1 MKNYEK
7 YAEKIKKYK
16 DSKDEYFCNEFIIPH
31 ILKKDSCAD
40 ISCEHCHILQTIWLL
55 EEYEEPKEPETD
67 WSKVAVDTPILV
79 RNYEDE
85 VWIRRHFAKY
95 EGGKV
100 YAWQAGG
107 TSWTEDHIASW
118 KYAELA
124 EMEE

>member
-7 YAEKIKKYK
+7 YADEIRKYRGH
-16 DSKDEYFCNEFIIPH
+16 SFCNDFIIPH
-31 ILKKDSCAD
+31 ILKSSDCGD
-40 ISCEHCHILQTIWLL
+40 TYCDVCRIRQMIWLL
-55 EEYEEPKEPETD
+55 EEYEEPETD

-124 EMEE
+124 ESEE